1 MLQTFMNKLYTKNMN
16 ILNNYTTV
24 FIDRDGTIGG
34 NGHYQSLNDFELFP
48 YALSSIA
55 RLKAHGMSVFALS
68 NQTHI
73 EKGDMNY
80 YDFFNSLI
88 RVGFDD
94 AFICPHSEQ
103 TNCNCRKPKK
113 GLIEQAHRKYNFQNK
128 QSIIIGDR
136 FSSDIQLAQN
146 CQILGIH
153 VATGKFEPQ
162 YFIDNQNQQKKNII
176 TVQNLESAVNYV
188 LSN

>member
-1 MLQTFMNKLYTKNMN
+1 MN

-24 FIDRDGTIGG
+24 FIDRDGTVGG

-48 YALSSIA
+48 YALSSIEK
-55 RLKAHGMSVFALS
+55 LKAHGMSVFALS

-73 EKGDMNY
+73 EKGDMDY

-88 RVGFDD
+88 RMGFND
-94 AFICPHSEQ
+94 AFICPHSKQ

-113 GLIEQAHRKYNFQNK
+113 GLIEQTHRKYNFQNK

-146 CQILGIH
+146 CQMLGIH
-153 VATGKFEPQ
+153 VATGKFEPL
-162 YFIDNQNQQKKNII
+162 YFIDNQNQQKNNII
-176 TVQNLESAVNYV
+176 TVQNLENAVNYI
-188 LSN
+188 LNN

>member
-1 MLQTFMNKLYTKNMN
+1 MNKLYTKNMN
-16 ILNNYTTV
+16 ILNNYTAV

-88 RVGFDD
+88 RMGFDD
-94 AFICPHSEQ
+94 AFICPHSDSILNAI
-103 TNCNCRKPKK
+103 TYHYILKV
-113 GLIEQAHRKYNFQNK
+113 LI
-128 QSIIIGDR
+128 D
-136 FSSDIQLAQN
+136 
-146 CQILGIH
+146 
-153 VATGKFEPQ
+153 
-162 YFIDNQNQQKKNII
+162 
-176 TVQNLESAVNYV
+176 
-188 LSN
+188 

>member
-1 MLQTFMNKLYTKNMN
+1 MLQTLMNKLYTKNMN

-88 RVGFDD
+88 RMGFDD

-113 GLIEQAHRKYNFQNK
+113 GLIEQAHRK
-128 QSIIIGDR
+128 

-146 CQILGIH
+146 CQMLGIH

>member
-1 MLQTFMNKLYTKNMN
+1 LNKLIVN
-16 ILNNYTTV
+16 
-24 FIDRDGTIGG
+24 TI
-34 NGHYQSLNDFELFP
+34 F
-48 YALSSIA
+48 
-55 RLKAHGMSVFALS
+55 
-68 NQTHI
+68 
-73 EKGDMNY
+73 
-80 YDFFNSLI
+80 
-88 RVGFDD
+88 
-94 AFICPHSEQ
+94 
-103 TNCNCRKPKK
+103 
-113 GLIEQAHRKYNFQNK
+113 NK

>member
-1 MLQTFMNKLYTKNMN
+1 M
-16 ILNNYTTV
+16 
-24 FIDRDGTIGG
+24 
-34 NGHYQSLNDFELFP
+34 
-48 YALSSIA
+48 
-55 RLKAHGMSVFALS
+55 
-68 NQTHI
+68 
-73 EKGDMNY
+73 
-80 YDFFNSLI
+80 
-88 RVGFDD
+88 GFDD

-113 GLIEQAHRKYNFQNK
+113 GLIEKAHRKYNFQNK